1 MAGAGPCLRSSCS
14 AMGIGIVPYRRE
26 QNSGVL
32 TGLVGQVSP
41 DATAPGPGRGI
52 GSDLRFQLYEASDLA
67 AVDPEVPFDVGRQ
80 PPGDGGYVDACSST
94 TLVRFSRHVASPAI
108 SCCIPCELSNPTTNA

>member
-1 MAGAGPCLRSSCS
+1 
-14 AMGIGIVPYRRE
+14 MGIGIVPYRRE

-67 AVDPEVPFDVGRQ
+67 AVDPEVRFEVGSRLETVATSA
-80 PPGDGGYVDACSST
+80 PSSST
-94 TLVRFSRHVASPAI
+94 TLV
-108 SCCIPCELSNPTTNA
+108 